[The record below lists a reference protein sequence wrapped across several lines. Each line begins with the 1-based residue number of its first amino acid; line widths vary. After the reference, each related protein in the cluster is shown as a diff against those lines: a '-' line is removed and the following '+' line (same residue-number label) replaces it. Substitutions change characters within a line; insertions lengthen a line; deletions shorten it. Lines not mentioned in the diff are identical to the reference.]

1 MRGPLLHGVC
11 AEEVEDLKHLLYPPA
26 TRTFDATFYA
36 ALDARI
42 LAYADRLLRAAAM
55 FARSRDYAIKGE
67 VSNSSM
73 TTLCAMDLHHA
84 QLHIAL
90 QDQE

>member
-1 MRGPLLHGVC
+1 MKAIC

-36 ALDARI
+36 ALEARI
-42 LAYADRLLRAAAM
+42 LAYAVRLLKAAAM